1 MCAGALERIVG
12 EATRTEHVADAQDP
26 GRHRIPLAGIAHDLG
41 DHAGLHEIHV
51 GLVEFGAHDARTIGQ
66 ELEQPARGLSR
77 HHVADVDVE
86 THDAAGSR
94 RLDDAGLDLG
104 PRLLDLLARQA
115 DRGLGGDGFRL
126 QHGEVAQHAIGEG
139 ETAIVDGA
147 ESPLAWL
154 ARRRDRDGR
163 AYLSPARVA
172 AGERLRGD
180 FTLARM
186 MPTVT
191 SNWSTGRITGGSG
204 TGGLADL
211 TDRSIAAR
219 DRVQA
224 ALAATGSDLGGLLVD
239 VCCFLKGL
247 ERVESERHWPARSAK
262 VVLDIALGR
271 LADHYGLADE
281 ARGRETPGRLRH
293 WGTPDHRPNERRS
306 PAP

>member
-1 MCAGALERIVG
+1 MSEAAELRLLRLLALGEGTLDERGTLRVVGPDGLRRSRPDGDTLRALVERGEIEHRG
-12 EATRTEHVADAQDP
+12 EARDRLAITAA
-26 GRHRIPLAGIAHDLG
+26 GRARLARRERLG
-41 DHAGLHEIHV
+41 DL
-51 GLVEFGAHDARTIGQ
+51 
-66 ELEQPARGLSR
+66 
-77 HHVADVDVE
+77 
-86 THDAAGSR
+86 
-94 RLDDAGLDLG
+94 
-104 PRLLDLLARQA
+104 
-115 DRGLGGDGFRL
+115 DGFRL
-126 QHGEVAQHAIGEG
+126 QHGAVAPVSVGEG
-139 ETAIVDGA
+139 ETVVVDGA

-154 ARRRDRDGR
+154 ARRRDRDGK

-204 TGGLADL
+204 TGGVGDL

-247 ERVESERHWPARSAK
+247 ERVESERRWPARSAK

-281 ARGRETPGRLRH
+281 ARGRDAPGRLRH
-293 WGTPDHRPNERRS
+293 WGTPDHRPKERR
-306 PAP
+306 APPP